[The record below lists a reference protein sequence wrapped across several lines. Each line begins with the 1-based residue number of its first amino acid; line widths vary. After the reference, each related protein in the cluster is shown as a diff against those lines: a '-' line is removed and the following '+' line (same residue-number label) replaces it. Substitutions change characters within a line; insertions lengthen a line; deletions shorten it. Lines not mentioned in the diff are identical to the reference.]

1 MAKNKPLSQGDFLR
15 DAMKRLGM
23 KTIDEF
29 AERLGTPKRT
39 LENWLASPDSS
50 SYRTMPEIAWKF
62 VREILQNV

>member
-1 MAKNKPLSQGDFLR
+1 M
-15 DAMKRLGM
+15 MRLGM

-62 VREILQNV
+62 VREILQNARGRGVIGF